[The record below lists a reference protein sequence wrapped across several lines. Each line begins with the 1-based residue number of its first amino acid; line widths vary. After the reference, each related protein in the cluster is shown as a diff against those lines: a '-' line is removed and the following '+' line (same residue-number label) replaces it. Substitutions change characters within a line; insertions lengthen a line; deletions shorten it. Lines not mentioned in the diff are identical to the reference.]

1 MHFRHKIQV
10 KALELDEKIKD
21 IVILSEEINDRT
33 QKVNQLNSE
42 IIRKENDIERLRDIV
57 KNTETS
63 RPSNLLEKNNE
74 LKVHIESLFKD
85 QWQLLNRLCSQ
96 YVKEEFNDEIK
107 KEALLKEINREIID
121 LKNPDRL
128 LEIRR
133 CVNLYMNGI
142 LVDLENQCGFL
153 KQDDISF
160 IALLYAGFSP
170 KTICLI
176 TGIKYKYF
184 YNKRSRLIERIR
196 KSNAESKAV
205 FISKIPMNYSR

>member
-21 IVILSEEINDRT
+21 IVILSEKINDRT

-107 KEALLKEINREIID
+107 GDKPGNYRFE
-121 LKNPDRL
+121 
-128 LEIRR
+128 
-133 CVNLYMNGI
+133 
-142 LVDLENQCGFL
+142 
-153 KQDDISF
+153 
-160 IALLYAGFSP
+160 
-170 KTICLI
+170 
-176 TGIKYKYF
+176 
-184 YNKRSRLIERIR
+184 
-196 KSNAESKAV
+196 KS
-205 FISKIPMNYSR
+205 